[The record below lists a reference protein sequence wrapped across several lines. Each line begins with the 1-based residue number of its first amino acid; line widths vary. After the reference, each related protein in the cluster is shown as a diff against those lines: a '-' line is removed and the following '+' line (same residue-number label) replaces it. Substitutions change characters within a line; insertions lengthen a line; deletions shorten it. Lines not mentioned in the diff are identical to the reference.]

1 MNLSL
6 TELQLNNIWRGVYV
20 VIWLVGLSLVLK
32 LNSLVLVSHLS
43 CWVFGGQHGAP
54 SAFWI
59 FIETIL
65 HSEAGIRGSS

>member
-1 MNLSL
+1 MN
-6 TELQLNNIWRGVYV
+6 
-20 VIWLVGLSLVLK
+20 LVGLSLVLK

-43 CWVFGGQHGAP
+43 CWVFGGQHGAQ